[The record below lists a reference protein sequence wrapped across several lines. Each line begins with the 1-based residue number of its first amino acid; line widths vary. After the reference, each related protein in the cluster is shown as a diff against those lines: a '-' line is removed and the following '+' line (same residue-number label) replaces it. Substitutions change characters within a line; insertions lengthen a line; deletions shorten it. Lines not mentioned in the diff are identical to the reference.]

1 MNLPFAESAEQNQRV
16 IFDAIQAYLKGEA
29 LEIGSGTG
37 QHAVFFASLAPELY
51 WQTSD
56 LAGNLPGI
64 RARVQASGLDNLAP
78 PIELDVLG
86 NWPGHSYDLVYTAN
100 SFHIMDATM
109 VATCIEGIG
118 RRLKPGGVFAVYGP
132 FNYSGDYTSASN
144 ARFDQML
151 RARDPGSG
159 IRDFEW
165 ITEMADQAGLDLLE
179 DVEMPANNRTLIWQ
193 KRTL

>member
-1 MNLPFAESAEQNQRV
+1 VNLPYAESAEQNKGV
-16 IFDAIQAYLKGEA
+16 IFDAIRPYLKGEV

-37 QHAVFFASLAPELY
+37 QHAVFCVSQVPDLR

-56 LAGNLPGI
+56 LAVNLPGI
-64 RARVQASGLDNLAP
+64 GARIAASGLPNLAP

-86 NWPGHSYDLVYTAN
+86 SWPEHAYDMVYTAN
-100 SFHIMDATM
+100 SFHIMDAAM
-109 VATCIEGIG
+109 VAACVGGVG
-118 RRLKPGGVFAVYGP
+118 RCLRPGGVFAVYGP
-132 FNYSGDYTSASN
+132 FSYGGAYTSDSN

-165 ITEMADQAGLDLLE
+165 IAQLANEAELELLE

>member
-1 MNLPFAESAEQNQRV
+1 MNLPFAESAEQNKDV
-16 IFDAIQAYLKGEA
+16 IFDAIRPYLKGEV
-29 LEIGSGTG
+29 LEVGSGTG
-37 QHAVFFASLAPELY
+37 QHAVFCASQLPELY

-56 LAGNLPGI
+56 LP
-64 RARVQASGLDNLAP
+64 NLAP

-86 NWPGHSYDLVYTAN
+86 SWPNRAYDMVYTAN

-109 VATCIEGIG
+109 VAACIDGVG
-118 RRLKPGGVFAVYGP
+118 RCLGPGGVFAVYGP
-132 FNYSGDYTSASN
+132 FSYGGAYTSESN

-165 ITEMADQAGLDLLE
+165 IAQLANDAGLELLE
-179 DVEMPANNRTLIWQ
+179 DVAMPANNRTLIWQ

>member
-1 MNLPFAESAEQNQRV
+1 MNLPHAESAEQNKAV
-16 IFDAIQAYLKGEA
+16 IFDAIGPYLKGEV
-29 LEIGSGTG
+29 LEVGSGTG
-37 QHAVFFASLAPELY
+37 QHAVFCASQLPDLR

-56 LAGNLPGI
+56 LAANLPGI
-64 RARVQASGLDNLAP
+64 ADRIAASGLPNLAP
-78 PIELDVLG
+78 PIELDVLAS
-86 NWPGHSYDLVYTAN
+86 WPSHVYDVVYTAN
-100 SFHIMDATM
+100 SFHIMNAAM
-109 VATCIEGIG
+109 VAACVDGVG
-118 RRLKPGGVFAVYGP
+118 RCLRPGGVFAVYGP
-132 FNYSGDYTSASN
+132 FNYDGAYTSDSN

-165 ITEMADQAGLDLLE
+165 IAQLANEAGLELLE